1 MSLILGDCFCT
12 GALQPKVLHK
22 AGELNRVQTAV
33 VGVRGVITK
42 PRKPM
47 GRQRTLRLGCSAE
60 DDRRYDR
67 YVVRI
72 CDTEDGQQRFSSH
85 PADGVKI
92 ADTGRRGG

>member
-1 MSLILGDCFCT
+1 M
-12 GALQPKVLHK
+12 LHK

-60 DDRRYDR
+60 DYRRYDR

-85 PADGVKI
+85 LADGVKI